1 MEIGRSSTRSQ
12 NIGPQSKPFFLLSFP
27 KGQIG
32 RFSIRSQYHRGS
44 RIQAISLE
52 LLEQRKIG
60 RSSMGCQ
67 LPGPE
72 SNSPFVV
79 SSCANSGKIGRS
91 SMGSQLPGPEP
102 KSYSFPPSVPNRQIG
117 RSWIGSQLQI
127 PLRDLDAVGI
137 WRESL
142 PITGYVPALR
152 SGMSPVPG
160 CSPLLLN
167 AGR

>member
-67 LPGPE
+67 L
-72 SNSPFVV
+72 SRSRIQQPFVV
-79 SSCANSGKIGRS
+79 SSCANSGKIGGVLNGVPTSRS
-91 SMGSQLPGPEP
+91 RIQELFIPSICS
-102 KSYSFPPSVPNRQIG
+102 KSSNRTVMNRVPIAN
-117 RSWIGSQLQI
+117 S
-127 PLRDLDAVGI
+127 
-137 WRESL
+137 
-142 PITGYVPALR
+142 T
-152 SGMSPVPG
+152 SGPG
-160 CSPLLLN
+160 CSWDL
-167 AGR
+167 AGITAYYRLCASFA